1 MQYALVRECTRAGLQ
16 VSAEV
21 YGLFT
26 RDLRQAEWV
35 RLEAY
40 RNDRRREQQGIVPD
54 LKVCLN
60 PERICELKGI
70 CSDSTHTN
78 YNGAEVTG
86 VAKREL
92 TIPVEVVRQAVKL
105 DERVFGVVAPAVGPW
120 QRRLLEL
127 GGVRPL
133 AFGQYGE
140 WGAGFEELV
149 RDIAE
154 VGQEEAADRYML
166 ASREAAVG
174 IQRRC
179 IRQRITC
186 AVLRAQADVLLGRMK
201 YALPG
206 WAQAEARREG
216 QAEAHCAAQA
226 QAEDSGGVRGGRW
239 DGDDGGVG
247 DGGGDDAGGGAPEA
261 GAGEQPE
268 PEPAPAP

>member
-1 MQYALVRECTRAGLQ
+1 MADGRAYRLAARDRRQADQAQGHRQGRGRRARRWPLLRQDRWADGALRACHTAVQYALVRECTRAGLQ

-70 CSDSTHTN
+70 RSDSTHTN

-149 RDIAE
+149 RDLSPRW
-154 VGQEEAADRYML
+154 G
-166 ASREAAVG
+166 
-174 IQRRC
+174 RR
-179 IRQRITC
+179 RRRIGTC
-186 AVLRAQADVLLGRMK
+186 LLV
-201 YALPG
+201 
-206 WAQAEARREG
+206 ARRRWASSG
-216 QAEAHCAAQA
+216 AA
-226 QAEDSGGVRGGRW
+226 SGSASPVRCCVRRQMCFS
-239 DGDDGGVG
+239 VG
-247 DGGGDDAGGGAPEA
+247 
-261 GAGEQPE
+261 
-268 PEPAPAP
+268 

>member
-1 MQYALVRECTRAGLQ
+1 M
-16 VSAEV
+16 
-21 YGLFT
+21 
-26 RDLRQAEWV
+26 
-35 RLEAY
+35 
-40 RNDRRREQQGIVPD
+40 
-54 LKVCLN
+54 
-60 PERICELKGI
+60 
-70 CSDSTHTN
+70 
-78 YNGAEVTG
+78 
-86 VAKREL
+86 
-92 TIPVEVVRQAVKL
+92 
-105 DERVFGVVAPAVGPW
+105 APAVGPW

>member
-1 MQYALVRECTRAGLQ
+1 MWR
-16 VSAEV
+16 SA
-21 YGLFT
+21 
-26 RDLRQAEWV
+26 RRQAQK
-35 RLEAY
+35 
-40 RNDRRREQQGIVPD
+40 NCHGIP
-54 LKVCLN
+54 
-60 PERICELKGI
+60 
-70 CSDSTHTN
+70 S
-78 YNGAEVTG
+78 
-86 VAKREL
+86 
-92 TIPVEVVRQAVKL
+92 
-105 DERVFGVVAPAVGPW
+105 FGVVAPAVGPW

-226 QAEDSGGVRGGRW
+226 QAENSGGVLGGRW
-239 DGDDGGVG
+239 RRRCWWWCTRGPRPGLESSPSRSPRPRPKWRRAAERVG
-247 DGGGDDAGGGAPEA
+247 DVLFAGGGVLLR
-261 GAGEQPE
+261 
-268 PEPAPAP
+268 